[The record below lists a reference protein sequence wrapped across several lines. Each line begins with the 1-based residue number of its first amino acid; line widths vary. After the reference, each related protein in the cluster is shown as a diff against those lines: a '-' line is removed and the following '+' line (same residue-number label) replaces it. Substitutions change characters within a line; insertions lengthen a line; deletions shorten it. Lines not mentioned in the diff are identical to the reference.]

1 MFSYFTKG
9 EHISGRNMLSQYN
22 PHSSTIRRHEEFNY
36 KQEWTD
42 YVNNSATTS
51 RLIRFGKD
59 GLDLLSTNNS
69 VQCESSIN
77 LVETDAQNVTA
88 LICGTTFIESKLFP
102 IKNTNLNRSGAAY
115 ASSFQGAVPT
125 GPVSPQLMHQVMCGA
140 LSEIL
145 VIQLAFTQKRGDTN
159 KAIVTSVQK
168 FENCFITMAD
178 MVTYEYMTIFEFSY
192 LTYSITIKSM
202 EQVVGDKAHAADGQ
216 FSYQFD
222 FSNNVGKNKVGA

>member
-1 MFSYFTKG
+1 MFSP
-9 EHISGRNMLSQYN
+9 YN
-22 PHSSTIRRHEEFNY
+22 SNTCTVRRHEEFNY
-36 KQEWTD
+36 KQEWIE
-42 YVNNSATTS
+42 YINNSASTS
-51 RLIRFGKD
+51 RLIRFGKV
-59 GLDLLSTNNS
+59 GLDLLSTENS

-77 LVETDAQNVTA
+77 LIETDAKQVTS

-115 ASSFQGAVPT
+115 ASSFQGAIPT

-145 VIQLAFTQKRGDTN
+145 VIQLAFTQKRGDVN
-159 KAIVTSVQK
+159 KAVVTSVQK

-192 LTYSITIKSM
+192 LSYGVTIKSM
-202 EQVVGDKAHAADGQ
+202 EQPSGDKAHAADGQ

-222 FSNNVGKNKVGA
+222 FSGNIGKNKVGT